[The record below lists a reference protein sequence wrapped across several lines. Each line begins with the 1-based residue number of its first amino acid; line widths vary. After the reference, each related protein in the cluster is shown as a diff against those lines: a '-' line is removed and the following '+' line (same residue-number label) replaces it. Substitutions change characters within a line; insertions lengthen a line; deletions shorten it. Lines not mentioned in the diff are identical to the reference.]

1 MSDDVRM
8 PWGEEEEILGE
19 SSLHWYTPQPQPQR
33 GPVDDGLD
41 ARIAVSIAEGICPW
55 CKRDLDL
62 DLFCSTCGLNAAA
75 PRRRDWTPER
85 DADDYMPR
93 LPGAVQMQFV
103 DEYAPASVDDEAA
116 A

>member
-1 MSDDVRM
+1 MDDVR
-8 PWGEEEEILGE
+8 PFFGEQPEVLGE
-19 SSLHWYTPQPQPQR
+19 SSLYWYTPQPQPRR

-75 PRRRDWTPER
+75 PRQRRHTIEQT
-85 DADDYMPR
+85 DDYVTT
-93 LPGAVQMQFV
+93 LPDRTLLQDAEEYSPAVV
-103 DEYAPASVDDEAA
+103 DRDEAA
-116 A
+116 